1 MATEHLPPFLPSR
14 KNYNVII
21 FKIVIPILVR
31 HYHRIVP
38 AEIKLEEG
46 QKLWR
51 EGALARTKRRT
62 MEVIPKEKGKAT
74 GGPAFYLIIR
84 LQFLPFEV
92 PFHWDILIRQF
103 AVKGGCFPCGHRDVL
118 QRPQKTDYPRF
129 ARGKEMPCVIHSE
142 IPQG

>member
-1 MATEHLPPFLPSR
+1 M
-14 KNYNVII
+14 II

-31 HYHRIVP
+31 HNRQVKPNKSEISRLIVP

-46 QKLWR
+46 QGKGPGG
-51 EGALARTKRRT
+51 EGALARTEQRT
-62 MEVIPKEKGKAT
+62 MEVIPREKGKAAA
-74 GGPAFYLIIR
+74 GGPAFYLIAR

-92 PFHWDILIRQF
+92 PFHWDILVRQL
-103 AVKGGCFPCGHRDVL
+103 AVKGGCFPCGHCDVL

-142 IPQG
+142 ISQG